1 MNNCFYLHYE
11 KDKKSLIYTYFW
23 ALIPL
28 ILFSFYKNGILLYQ
42 NNYISFIDMFLPFYF
57 YLVSMGIGYLVALIK
72 KENKWEFL
80 LYSLIISC
88 TVSINTNMFIYPVL
102 LFVLL
107 FIMSCISEKK
117 SFNLV
122 SGVRVFLVLAL
133 LLQQYSYLNVGEKIG
148 AFNYSLWDTFMGF
161 GISGIGTSSLFL
173 QLICF
178 LILIFNKFY
187 KRSIPIIASCFY
199 FLSFFFLYC
208 ITKDV
213 VCLENILSGTVYFAF
228 LFVGADLYA
237 TPNTKKGMILYGGV
251 IGFLTFILS
260 LILPIYEAPY
270 IAIFIISFL
279 IPFINRFWF
288 KKDLLS

>member
-133 LLQQYSYLNVGEKIG
+133 LL
-148 AFNYSLWDTFMGF
+148 SL
-161 GISGIGTSSLFL
+161 L
-173 QLICF
+173 
-178 LILIFNKFY
+178 
-187 KRSIPIIASCFY
+187 
-199 FLSFFFLYC
+199 
-208 ITKDV
+208 
-213 VCLENILSGTVYFAF
+213 
-228 LFVGADLYA
+228 
-237 TPNTKKGMILYGGV
+237 
-251 IGFLTFILS
+251 
-260 LILPIYEAPY
+260 
-270 IAIFIISFL
+270 
-279 IPFINRFWF
+279 
-288 KKDLLS
+288 